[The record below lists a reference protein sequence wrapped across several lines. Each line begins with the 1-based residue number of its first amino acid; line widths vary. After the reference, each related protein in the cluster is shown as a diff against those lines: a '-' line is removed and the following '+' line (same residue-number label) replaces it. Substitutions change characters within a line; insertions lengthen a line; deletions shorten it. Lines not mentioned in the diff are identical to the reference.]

1 MTTSRG
7 ACTLW
12 GGHRSRTRTLTLHT
26 AMTDTAAAPVT
37 AETLSFLE
45 LMGYTDQETRR
56 WKAWFRDT
64 GPAALQVSLGD
75 AKWNTVGGLIYHIF
89 MVERRYAERLLGEPV
104 TPYAD
109 PAPTE
114 LDEIFAVYHQG
125 RSRLER
131 YVAQARPQEWAQVLT
146 FETASA
152 GTLSASKRKI
162 VAHALIHGIRHWAQ
176 IATALR
182 QAGHGEQ
189 WMHDLLGSSAME

>member
-1 MTTSRG
+1 
-7 ACTLW
+7 LW
-12 GGHRSRTRTLTLHT
+12 VAKRRSHPHLRI
-26 AMTDTAAAPVT
+26 AMTETAAAPVT
-37 AETLSFLE
+37 AQALSFRE
-45 LMGYTDQETRR
+45 LLAYTDEETRR
-56 WKAWFRDT
+56 WEAWFRHA
-64 GPAALQVSLGD
+64 GPAALRVSLGD

-109 PAPTE
+109 RAPAE
-114 LDEIFAVYHQG
+114 LDEIFAVYPEG

-131 YVAQARPQEWAQVLT
+131 YLAQARPEEWGEVIT
-146 FETASA
+146 FETVSA

-162 VAHALIHGIRHWAQ
+162 VAHALVHGIRHWAQ

-189 WMHDLLGSSAME
+189 WMHDLLASPALA